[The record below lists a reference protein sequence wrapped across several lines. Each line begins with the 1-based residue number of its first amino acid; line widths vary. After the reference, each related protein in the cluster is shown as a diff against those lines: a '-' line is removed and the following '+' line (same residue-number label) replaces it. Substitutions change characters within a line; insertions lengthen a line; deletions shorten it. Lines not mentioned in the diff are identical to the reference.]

1 MRLERVALQGFLSHV
16 DTDWQ
21 PDGARL
27 VTLVGANGAGKS
39 SLAVD
44 GPLYALFDDARGRT
58 DDLVRLG
65 ATEMSALVEF
75 SYAGNRYRVERG
87 RSTRSGGRSRLELA
101 IADGEAWRPLT
112 AESIRETQQRI
123 EELLR
128 MDAATFETAVV
139 LVQGESMRFA
149 EATPAERK
157 RILGTVLGL
166 DLWERAEARA
176 KEAARDLDGRCAGE
190 RAHAERLRLAIDALA
205 DAEAAVGLAQE
216 TLAALDAQRARADE
230 LRTEAGGRLRA
241 LAGQVVAAEAAQAD
255 VRRLEAELEQQ
266 KGRWRLAEQRRRD
279 AEAARDRA
287 MALVARADE
296 VAAAVV
302 RAATLRSAVAA
313 AERVE
318 QAVRGREDELRG
330 WEERLR
336 RAEREDAEKMAH
348 WREGRRGLVTRVE
361 TLTASIEALR
371 PVQCGKCGNTFP
383 ADPAGL
389 RVDLVAAEMALKAY
403 GPEPVESLE
412 LQKARGQAELVRS
425 KIRDLGFDAAALAAL
440 RRDLS
445 EAERTAALADSVTE
459 AGRSL
464 QVAEDAIAA
473 AGRELDAITG
483 EGRTAR
489 TALEQARERAG
500 EVAGLLEQRRSW
512 ETTEAQARAALRE
525 LDGERATAQSALA
538 TAQARVAERDRAATE
553 LLGVGAALSL
563 ADTELARLRRL
574 AEAFGVKGI
583 PARII
588 ASVLPE
594 LEGYANE
601 LLGSLRPGM
610 SLAVRAQRARKG
622 GDGVTEALDLVVRDD
637 AGERPLALFS
647 GGERMSV
654 SLAIAVALSRLVAR
668 RAGTAIRTLVVDEP
682 DGLDAEARRSFG
694 QALRVLAHHGE
705 LERVVLVSHHPD
717 LADVGDAVYQVTKDG
732 RGSVVEQI
740 A

>member
-1 MRLERVALQGFLSHV
+1 MRLERVALQGFLSHE

-27 VTLVGANGAGKS
+27 VTIVGSNGAGKS

-75 SYAGNRYRVERG
+75 SLAGNRYRVERG
-87 RSTRSGGRSRLELA
+87 RTTRSGGRSRLELA
-101 IADGEAWRPLT
+101 IADGEGWRPLT
-112 AESIRETQQRI
+112 AEGIRETQGRI

-139 LVQGESMRFA
+139 LVQGASMRFA

-166 DLWERAEARA
+166 DLWERAEQRA
-176 KEAARDLDGRCAGE
+176 KEQAREVDGRCAGDRQ
-190 RAHAERLRLAIDALA
+190 RAEQLRALVVELT
-205 DAEAAVGLAQE
+205 DPGDPVAEATE
-216 TLAALDAQRARADE
+216 ALQDLDGQRTRAE
-230 LRTEAGGRLRA
+230 ALRTEAEGELRA
-241 LAGQVVAAEAAQAD
+241 LAGKVATAEAARAD
-255 VRRLEAELEQQ
+255 VQRLDAELEQQ
-266 KGRWRLAEQRRRD
+266 KDRWRRTEQQRKDTLAA
-279 AEAARDRA
+279 AERARM
-287 MALVARADE
+287 MAGRADE
-296 VAAAVV
+296 VAAAIV
-302 RAATLRSAVAA
+302 RAQELREAVAA
-313 AERVE
+313 AEAVE
-318 QAVRGREDELRG
+318 KQVRGREEELRA
-330 WEERLR
+330 WEERLQV
-336 RAEREDAEKMAH
+336 AEREDAEAMAR
-348 WREGRRGLVTRVE
+348 WREGRRGLASRVE
-361 TLTASIEALR
+361 TLTASIEALQ
-371 PVQCGKCGNTFP
+371 PVQCPKCGNTFP

-403 GPEPVESLE
+403 GPEPRQSME
-412 LQKARGQAELVRS
+412 LQKAAGQAEAVRS
-425 KIRDLGFDAAALAAL
+425 KIRALAFDAEALAAL

-445 EAERTAALADSVTE
+445 AVERTAALGDAVAE
-459 AGRSL
+459 ASRSL
-464 QVAEDAIAA
+464 EVAERAA
-473 AGRELDAITG
+473 AAAADELERITA
-483 EGRTAR
+483 EGRATRERLA
-489 TALEQARERAG
+489 TARERADG
-500 EVAGLLEQRRSW
+500 MAGLLEERRRW
-512 ETTEAQARAALRE
+512 ETAHAQAVAALRV
-525 LDGERATAQSALA
+525 LDLDRDGMQATLA
-538 TAQARVAERDRAATE
+538 AAVARVAERGRAEAQLAELEAGLVDAETE
-553 LLGVGAALSL
+553 LR
-563 ADTELARLRRL
+563 RLRRL

-594 LEGYANE
+594 LEGHAND
-601 LLGSLRPGM
+601 LLGALRPGM

-637 AGERPLALFS
+637 AGERALALFS

-668 RAGTAIRTLVVDEP
+668 RAGTAIRTLVIDEP

-717 LADVGDAVYQVTKDG
+717 LADVGDAVYQVSKNG
-732 RGSVVEQI
+732 HGSVVEQI

>member
-1 MRLERVALQGFLSHV
+1 MKLERVALRGFLSHE
-16 DTDWQ
+16 DTDWR

-58 DDLVRLG
+58 DDLVRVG
-65 ATEMSALVEF
+65 ATEMSAVVEF
-75 SYAGNRYRVERG
+75 AFNGGRYRVTRG
-87 RSTRSGGRSRLELA
+87 RTTRAGGKSFLELA
-101 IADGEAWRPLT
+101 IADGDTWRPMT
-112 AESIRETQQRI
+112 AESIRETQQRV

-176 KEAARDLDGRCAGE
+176 KEAAREVDGRCSGD
-190 RAHAERLRLAIDALA
+190 RAHAERLRRTIVELTDPGDPVAE
-205 DAEAAVGLAQE
+205 AEAA
-216 TLAALDAQRARADE
+216 LAALDGQRTRAE
-230 LRTEAGGRLRA
+230 AVRTEAETELRA
-241 LAGQVVAAEAAQAD
+241 LAGRVATAEAAQDD
-255 VRRLEAELEQQ
+255 VRRLTAELEQQ
-266 KGRWRLAEQRRRD
+266 KDRWRRADGQRRD
-279 AEAARDRA
+279 AETAAERA
-287 MALVARADE
+287 RGLLARADE
-296 VAAAVV
+296 VTAAQE
-302 RAATLRSAVAA
+302 RALGLREAIAA
-313 AERVE
+313 AEGVE
-318 QAVRGREDELRG
+318 RQVRSRETELRG
-330 WEERLR
+330 WEERLHA
-336 RAEREDAEKMAH
+336 AEREDAARMAA
-348 WREGRRGLVTRVE
+348 WREGRRGLVARVE
-361 TLTASIEALR
+361 TLTASIEALQ
-371 PVQCGKCGNTFP
+371 PVQCPKCGNTFP

-389 RVDLVAAEMALKAY
+389 RVDLVTAEQALKAY
-403 GPEPVESLE
+403 GREPVESLE

-425 KIRDLGFDAAALAAL
+425 KIRDLAFDAEALAGL
-440 RRDLS
+440 RRDLMA
-445 EAERTAALADSVTE
+445 AEGIAALAGGIAE

-464 QVAEDAIAA
+464 SVADAAVVAAQAEMDEITA
-473 AGRELDAITG
+473 AGK
-483 EGRTAR
+483 
-489 TALEQARERAG
+489 
-500 EVAGLLEQRRSW
+500 
-512 ETTEAQARAALRE
+512 QARAALQAAQQRAE
-525 LDGERATAQSALA
+525 EVGGLLEDRRRWETALAQAVEASKVLDRERAVAQATLASVRARVEALA
-538 TAQARVAERDRAATE
+538 RSTADLDKVEAGLAGAETE
-553 LLGVGAALSL
+553 LR
-563 ADTELARLRRL
+563 RLRRL

-601 LLGSLRPGM
+601 LLASLRPGM
-610 SLAVRAQRARKG
+610 SLAVRAQRARKA

-668 RAGTAIRTLVVDEP
+668 RAGTAIRTLIVDEP

-694 QALRVLAHHGE
+694 AALRVLAHHGE

-717 LADVGDAVYQVTKDG
+717 LADVGDAVYQVSKNG
-732 RGSVVEQI
+732 HGSVVEQI

>member
-27 VTLVGANGAGKS
+27 VTIVGANGAGKS

-75 SYAGNRYRVERG
+75 SLAGNRYRVERG
-87 RSTRSGGRSRLELA
+87 RTTRSGGRSRLELA
-101 IADGEAWRPLT
+101 IADGEGWRPLT
-112 AESIRETQQRI
+112 AEGIRETQGRI

-139 LVQGESMRFA
+139 LVQGASMRFA

-176 KEAARDLDGRCAGE
+176 KEQAREVDGRCAGDRQRAEQLRALVAELTDQGDPVAEATEALLALDGQRE
-190 RAHAERLRLAIDALA
+190 RA
-205 DAEAAVGLAQE
+205 EA
-216 TLAALDAQRARADE
+216 
-230 LRTEAGGRLRA
+230 LRTEAEGELRA
-241 LAGQVVAAEAAQAD
+241 LAGKVATAEAARAD
-255 VRRLEAELEQQ
+255 VQRLDAELEQQ
-266 KGRWRLAEQRRRD
+266 KDRWRRTDQQRKDALAA
-279 AEAARDRA
+279 AERARV
-287 MALVARADE
+287 MAGRADE
-296 VAAAVV
+296 VAAAIV
-302 RAATLRSAVAA
+302 RAQELREAVAA
-313 AERVE
+313 AEV
-318 QAVRGREDELRG
+318 
-330 WEERLR
+330 
-336 RAEREDAEKMAH
+336 MAR
-348 WREGRRGLVTRVE
+348 WREGRRGLASRVE
-361 TLTASIEALR
+361 TLTASIEALQ
-371 PVQCGKCGNTFP
+371 PVQCPKCGNTFP

-403 GPEPVESLE
+403 GPEPRQSME
-412 LQKARGQAELVRS
+412 LQKAAGQAEAVRS
-425 KIRDLGFDAAALAAL
+425 KIRALAFDAEALAAL
-440 RRDLS
+440 RRGLA
-445 EAERTAALADSVTE
+445 EVERTAALGDAVAE
-459 AGRSL
+459 ASRSL
-464 QVAEDAIAA
+464 EVAERAA
-473 AGRELDAITG
+473 AAAADELERISA
-483 EGRTAR
+483 EGRATRERLA
-489 TALEQARERAG
+489 TARERADG
-500 EVAGLLEQRRSW
+500 MAVLLEERRRW
-512 ETTEAQARAALRE
+512 ETALAQAADALRV
-525 LDGERATAQSALA
+525 LDLERAGMQATLA
-538 TAQARVAERDRAATE
+538 AAVARVAERGRAEAQLTE
-553 LLGVGAALSL
+553 LDAGLVDAE
-563 ADTELARLRRL
+563 TELRRLRRL

-594 LEGYANE
+594 LEGHANE
-601 LLGSLRPGM
+601 LLGALRPGM
-610 SLAVRAQRARKG
+610 SLAVRAQRARKA

-637 AGERPLALFS
+637 AGERALALFS

-668 RAGTAIRTLVVDEP
+668 RAGTAIRTLVIDEP

-717 LADVGDAVYQVTKDG
+717 LADVGDAVYQVSKNG
-732 RGSVVEQI
+732 HGSVVEQI